1 MVKQDLPYILWDLAK
16 VLGGVVRDTLD
27 VGDYRVTLM
36 IERKVD
42 DKIGVV
48 VESISV
54 DKRMSAL
61 EVETFTRRLKELIEK
76 K

>member
-1 MVKQDLPYILWDLAK
+1 MVRQDLPYIFWDLAK
-16 VLGGVVRDTLD
+16 ILGGVVRNTLD
-27 VGDYRVTLM
+27 VEDYRITLM

-42 DKIGVV
+42 DKVGVI
-48 VESISV
+48 VEAISV

-61 EVETFTRRLKELIEK
+61 EVEAIVRRLKELIEK